1 MGNILNFPPT
11 KSLSQRTAELI
22 TDASIEPEI
31 LEEASIQMLQKRID
45 SLQKQRGR
53 SDWRLPIIVIS
64 TLTMIWMVRA
74 WNFWSIPLLAI
85 TLGGIYIGGKVNSLI
100 VKIDQEIAACHLLLV
115 ELLKEKILKQTQQVV
130 RKNVSPS
137 PLED

>member
-74 WNFWSIPLLAI
+74 WNFWSIPLLVI

-100 VKIDQEIAACHLLLV
+100 VKIDQEITASNLLLV
-115 ELLKEKILKQTQQVV
+115 ELLKEKILKQTQQVI
-130 RKNVSPS
+130 RKNASPS
-137 PLED
+137 SFED